1 MKSWLAHSFL
11 GRRRR
16 RGTDARDRLTRAH
29 SRALQRAFGFRQVLR
44 CPATILKHGTEIMH
58 GDSAVES
65 SSFDIPLSCSLHQLW
80 SAPPALEQC
89 TEIAHGIGIA
99 EIRCLFVPALS
110 GLVILWNARAGFG
123 QFAETIHG
131 TCEAQFGCFEIPIRS
146 SR

>member
-44 CPATILKHGTEIMH
+44 CPATILKHGAEIMH

-65 SSFDIPLSCSLHQLW
+65 CSFDIPLSCSLQALW
-80 SAPPALEQC
+80 SAPSAFEKC
-89 TEIAHGIGIA
+89 TEIAHGIGVA
-99 EIRCLFVPALS
+99 EICCFFVPGPS
-110 GLVILWNARAGFG
+110 GLVILWNAGAAFA

-131 TCEAQFGCFEIPIRS
+131 ACKA
-146 SR
+146 